1 MLGRSS
7 GNTVIGCLPTQALAF
22 LAVFVYATHA
32 TQAIAFEWKPGL
44 ILRWWER
51 WPTAMTRDLSEVYVQ
66 ARRSHQL
73 TLTIYGYTPMTSWNR
88 LSTEFPVL
96 ACGHVLVRSSWESY
110 GCCLTR
116 ASVRRTFALVLMRGR
131 YSVWPKVSA
140 RYHAMTS
147 HVNNRAYIAHLH
159 TALQISFI
167 TLYKARN
174 TRLIYAY
181 YICYLSIRKF
191 SSNNLKMIFFDSLPR
206 ELRNQPICKI
216 LSSAVK

>member
-1 MLGRSS
+1 VATLWLAACQRKRLRFLRFLFTQRTQRKRLRLN
-7 GNTVIGCLPTQALAF
+7 GNRAWFCGDESVDRQQWPGTCLKF
-22 LAVFVYATHA
+22 MC
-32 TQAIAFEWKPGL
+32 K
-44 ILRWWER
+44 
-51 WPTAMTRDLSEVYVQ
+51 Q

-73 TLTIYGYTPMTSWNR
+73 TLTIYGYTPMTSCYR